1 MCVVVRKGQIPR
13 RQQCFDGNRLLG
25 KLAQVRSC
33 GPFLEHLGDTL
44 PSKRWIVDRATLKQ
58 ARVED
63 LQYVHSPDHIDL
75 LNIYFANRAPTHTS
89 NSPYEQMLTH
99 DRSHRDAG
107 QTPDPASEGHCDRDG
122 IFQEILRQ
130 KPVLRDGPIYR
141 DSRLLLRRCEG
152 RGIAGSHKERRFRIT
167 HHVWPYVPSLIS

>member
-1 MCVVVRKGQIPR
+1 
-13 RQQCFDGNRLLG
+13 
-25 KLAQVRSC
+25 
-33 GPFLEHLGDTL
+33 
-44 PSKRWIVDRATLKQ
+44 
-58 ARVED
+58 
-63 LQYVHSPDHIDL
+63 
-75 LNIYFANRAPTHTS
+75 
-89 NSPYEQMLTH
+89 MLTH

-107 QTPDPASEGHCDRDG
+107 QTPDPASKGHRDRDG
-122 IFQEILRQ
+122 IFQAILRQ